1 MYTLDRKGGAFH
13 TVAKHGVKRDE
24 SPSAE
29 TLPTRK
35 HASEKPQS
43 LEILGQYYRTDS
55 VTNVTPQILSK
66 LDKKLHNKEHHPLN
80 LIHQR
85 IKNHFYT
92 SYQNRLGNPQFT
104 MFDNLKPVVTVHQN
118 FDSLLVPEGLHT
130 RPHTAFLTF
139 TGHVLSMR
147 EGNGPLPPVFVCPRG
162 GLSENIFSD
171 FVIFIIYRRE

>member
-1 MYTLDRKGGAFH
+1 MPTFGVRSAQLLSGRILKFAGIQSNTCVNIRQERWCVSHSGE
-13 TVAKHGVKRDE
+13 TRVKRDE

-55 VTNVTPQILSK
+55 MTNVTPQILSK

-85 IKNHFYT
+85 IKNHFYAT
-92 SYQNRLGNPQFT
+92 YQNRLGNPQFT

-130 RPHTAFLTF
+130 KPHTGFSNF
-139 TGHVLSMR
+139 YR
-147 EGNGPLPPVFVCPRG
+147 PRT
-162 GLSENIFSD
+162 
-171 FVIFIIYRRE
+171 